1 MTDNI
6 EDAIIRNRINDNC
19 VSYYEQLY
27 ELLLPSP
34 IIFDTLCI
42 SYDKT
47 YLFIVSLIRL
57 IFYVIV
63 YYLFDELIDYEKYP
77 YVKYTF
83 ITLIIINMIY
93 IGIVVS
99 KKTLFSPSNN
109 MSLYSKTNGRPV
121 NSVLSD

>member
-6 EDAIIRNRINDNC
+6 DGSIIRNRINDNC
-19 VSYYEQLY
+19 ISYEEQLY

-34 IIFDTLCI
+34 IIFNTLCL

-57 IFYVIV
+57 IFYVIL
-63 YYLFDELIDYEKYP
+63 YYFFDELIDYKKYP

-83 ITLIIINMIY
+83 ITLIIINMVY
-93 IGIVVS
+93 LGFVVS
-99 KKTLFSPSNN
+99 KRTLFSPSNN
-109 MSLYSKTNGRPV
+109 MSLHSKTNGRPI